1 MGRAIVAVSVAPIGS
16 GSPSVSRFVAAA
28 EVVLRGAQDVRYELG
43 PMFTTIEGDL
53 HRILGLV
60 EEMQE
65 AVFAAGA
72 QRVSTVVKIDE
83 RRDRDASMEHKVAA
97 VRAHLEGSG

>member
-1 MGRAIVAVSVAPIGS
+1 MGLAIVAVSVAPVGS
-16 GSPSVSRFVAAA
+16 GSPGVSRFVAAA
-28 EVVLRGAQDVRYELG
+28 EAVLRAAPDVRYELG

-53 HRILGLV
+53 HRILGLI
-60 EEMQE
+60 EQMQE

-83 RRDRDASMEHKVAA
+83 RRDRPTSMEHKVAA
-97 VRAHLEGSG
+97 VQALRGG

>member
-1 MGRAIVAVSVAPIGS
+1 MGRAIVAVSVAPVGS
-16 GSPSVSRFVAAA
+16 GSPSVSRFVAAS
-28 EVVLRGAQDVRYELG
+28 EVVLRRAEGIRFELG

-53 HRILGLV
+53 HIILGLV
-60 EEMQE
+60 EEMHE

-83 RRDRDASMEHKVAA
+83 RRDRDTSMEHKVAA
-97 VRAHLEGSG
+97 VRAHLDGGR